1 MLLARHAALDMQR
14 TLKLQQTFA
23 LHSAAGFINTG
34 LVQAI
39 QHPTSN
45 HQLHH
50 GHHGHHHHHHHHHT
64 NKHSHDS
71 WSAADASDD
80 VPLADRLSL
89 ERAEINQL
97 EQYVVR

>member
-1 MLLARHAALDMQR
+1 MQR

-34 LVQAI
+34 LVQAM
-39 QHPTSN
+39 QHPN
-45 HQLHH
+45 HHH
-50 GHHGHHHHHHHHHT
+50 NSIVHHHHHHHHS

-71 WSAADASDD
+71 NSVTDANDD

-89 ERAEINQL
+89 ERAEISQL
-97 EQYVVR
+97 QQ